1 MRVLK
6 QEHNNLKRK
15 RVPIRPNRFA
25 LALFFAPTPRIFA
38 AFQKNKH
45 TISDSESAIKNN
57 QINAY
62 HMAIEKD
69 DASEDF
75 KEKLQMYQN
84 LKMQYL
90 EQKLKE
96 ECLDQ
101 KSLTDTDSRRMKNDG
116 SLDICYNVQSVVDAK
131 NHFVIDILTT
141 NDINDQN

>member
-1 MRVLK
+1 
-6 QEHNNLKRK
+6 
-15 RVPIRPNRFA
+15 
-25 LALFFAPTPRIFA
+25 
-38 AFQKNKH
+38 
-45 TISDSESAIKNN
+45 
-57 QINAY
+57 
-62 HMAIEKD
+62 MAIEKD

-101 KSLTDTDSRRMKNDG
+101 KSLTDTDSRRMKNNG

-141 NDINDQN
+141 NDINDKNQLYVMAKDAAELLDIENPTVIADTGYYNGTEIKKCIDDGMSCIWSLTTTGI